1 MARLTGGDPTDPG
14 RTVVLLTSMDG
25 IGGRP
30 PVTVSQL
37 AAWLAEL
44 GRVAPGLIES
54 HLPGNGLGS
63 RTREQLILTVA
74 DANGCRLL
82 AWVHGA
88 WQEFLGPV
96 EPDEATEALVAYAR
110 ASAEAGVPLDA
121 TTLEAA
127 FPASVVRCARA
138 TVARAQLG
146 SLLASRAGALADG
159 LFRGRPAGL
168 LATAGQVMAAA
179 TLLPTLLPAVAV
191 AGALKVAVR
200 IAPPVPEPELPPEDE
215 ANLVVHLLAEAL
227 PSYLGHAVVRSLLL
241 WNPVVLAVGVRM
253 EGTAATLRIG
263 QGRVSI
269 VNGIRSDA
277 LVIVEGGLEP
287 LLHLAAGSIVRQ
299 LAAGPRRSRT

>member
-1 MARLTGGDPTDPG
+1 MSMEGG
-14 RTVVLLTSMDG
+14 
-25 IGGRP
+25 GGRSA
-30 PVTVSQL
+30 VTVSQL

-44 GRVAPGLIES
+44 GRVAPGLVEA
-54 HLPGNGLGS
+54 HLPGNGFGA

-74 DANGCRLL
+74 DANGCRVL

-88 WQEFLGPV
+88 WQEFLGPA
-96 EPDEATEALVAYAR
+96 EPDEATQALVAYAR

-121 TTLEAA
+121 TTLEAT
-127 FPASVVRCARA
+127 FPASVVRSTRA

-146 SLLASRAGALADG
+146 SLLTNGAGLLADE
-159 LFRGRPAGL
+159 LLSRRPAGL
-168 LATAGQVMAAA
+168 LATAGQVAAVA
-179 TLLPTLLPAVAV
+179 LALPALLPAMAV

-200 IAPPVPEPELPPEDE
+200 VAPPLPEPELPPDDE

-227 PSYLGHAVVRSLLL
+227 PSYLGHTVVRSLLL
-241 WNPVVLAVGVRM
+241 WNPIVLAVGVRM

-287 LLHLAAGSIVRQ
+287 LFHLAAGSIVRQ
-299 LAAGPRRSRT
+299 LATGARRSRT